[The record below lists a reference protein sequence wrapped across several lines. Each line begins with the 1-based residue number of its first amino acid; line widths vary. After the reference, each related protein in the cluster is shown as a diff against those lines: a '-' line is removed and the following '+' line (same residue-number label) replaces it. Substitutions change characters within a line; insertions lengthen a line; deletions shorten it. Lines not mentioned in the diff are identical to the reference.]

1 MSTRIV
7 EEFLQNQSKISTYR
21 DLIQELKDKNKALIE
36 QLTPLKVDQAI
47 ELINSRNIGVTA
59 VKANEMCLYISS
71 QEKISKETISEIF
84 SLIPNYSFMF
94 DLDNN
99 GYLTGIYSKDID
111 SIEEMYKFI
120 NDNF

>member
-1 MSTRIV
+1 MSTKIV

-47 ELINSRNIGVTA
+47 ELINSKDLGVTA
-59 VKANEMCLYISS
+59 VKSNDMCLYITSKN
-71 QEKISKETISEIF
+71 QITKETISEIF

-99 GYLTGIYSKDID
+99 GCLTGIYSKDID

>member
-1 MSTRIV
+1 
-7 EEFLQNQSKISTYR
+7 
-21 DLIQELKDKNKALIE
+21 
-36 QLTPLKVDQAI
+36 
-47 ELINSRNIGVTA
+47 
-59 VKANEMCLYISS
+59 MCLYISS

>member
-47 ELINSRNIGVTA
+47 ELINSRNLGVTA